1 MIGVIIM
8 DKLVQHIKMD
18 MPGIPKQGL
27 YCYGEA
33 SFEANQAMQEPLE
46 KLYNYENQPDMREKV
61 REYISELDNEI
72 ERCHHLAE
80 QNMNDEATTVA
91 EMMIVRVQT
100 LTEVKNDLQGRLEEL
115 I

>member
-1 MIGVIIM
+1 M

-18 MPGIPKQGL
+18 MPGFPKQGL

-46 KLYNYENQPDMREKV
+46 KLYKYENQPDMREKI
-61 REYISELDNEI
+61 REYIGELDNEI

-80 QNMNDEATTVA
+80 QNMNDEVTTVA
-91 EMMIVRVQT
+91 GMMVVRVQT
-100 LTEVKNDLQGRLEEL
+100 LNEVKNDLQSRLDEL

>member
-1 MIGVIIM
+1 M

-18 MPGIPKQGL
+18 MPGFPKQGL

-33 SFEANQAMQEPLE
+33 SFEANQDMQEPLE
-46 KLYNYENQPDMREKV
+46 KLYKYENQPDMREKI
-61 REYISELDNEI
+61 REYIDELDKEI

-80 QNMNDEATTVA
+80 QNMNGEATTVA
-91 EMMIVRVQT
+91 EMMVVRVQT
-100 LTEVKNDLQGRLEEL
+100 LMWKVKYKL